1 MAEREGF
8 EPSNEISPVT
18 RLAGERLQPTRPSLR
33 TKKAVSHE
41 HHVAISRFF
50 IASFKNFGFTPCESL
65 LPAATG
71 HGGGSRIRTYG
82 PFRDNGFQDRL
93 LKPLGHPSVV
103 SDQIILAKIKLI
115 VKKKRNSA
123 IKGRRRARTH
133 IQRPFP

>member
-33 TKKAVSHE
+33 IPDFFDRTLR
-41 HHVAISRFF
+41 ISSDTTLRP
-50 IASFKNFGFTPCESL
+50 I
-65 LPAATG
+65 

-93 LKPLGHPSVV
+93 LKPLGHPS
-103 SDQIILAKIKLI
+103 DGAYHNLLAKINLRVKIKLTYPDETI
-115 VKKKRNSA
+115 CFLIR
-123 IKGRRRARTH
+123 
-133 IQRPFP
+133 